1 MKITTFDFGFF
12 EHVHERILIIV
23 INEGVVIDGAL
34 SRKLISLI
42 DEVLEEPSVLIID
55 RRNDYSYSGTG
66 MVTLKDSKLS
76 NVVATAIVAYSV
88 LSEHFVDTQV
98 NVMNTV
104 GRSHLNVFSSLEQA
118 MGWANQL
125 LEAVA
130 DTVN

>member
-76 NVVATAIVAYSV
+76 NVAATAIVAYSV

>member
-76 NVVATAIVAYSV
+76 NVAATAIVAYSV
-88 LSEHFVDTQV
+88 FSEHFVDTQV

-118 MGWANQL
+118 MGWANKL
-125 LEAVA
+125 LEAA
-130 DTVN
+130 TDTVN